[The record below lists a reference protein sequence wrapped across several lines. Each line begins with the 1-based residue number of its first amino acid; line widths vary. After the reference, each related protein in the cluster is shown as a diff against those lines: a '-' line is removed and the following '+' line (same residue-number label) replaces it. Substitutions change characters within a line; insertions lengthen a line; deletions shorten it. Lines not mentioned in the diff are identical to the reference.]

1 MISLKPVVEDR
12 TQEEIIFRKIK
23 AYFDDLLF
31 AFIEEVLKEPLEN
44 ATDINWYL
52 KRGYLV
58 YDKGFFVARRKLPNK
73 ISRDLEKLGAKW
85 NKGRKAYF
93 INPQRVPADILQTI
107 AEISIHNQEKLQKIE
122 QYLQGVEENLPVIKL
137 NFDKEVVKIGTMLD
151 KQFKESVG
159 KINIIPANMTDF
171 QKTEIAQ
178 KYTNNL
184 DYYIKKW
191 TKKEIVKLREDIQP
205 YVMQGYRAESLEEL
219 MQKHKDISARKAKF
233 LARQETKLLVAQ
245 YRENRF
251 KEAGVTRYRWQTI
264 LDGRER
270 DLHRELNGK
279 IFFWT
284 EPPIIDARTGE
295 KGNPGQAYNCRCKAI
310 PVVDWG

>member
-1 MISLKPVVEDR
+1 MISLKPVEENR

-23 AYFDDLLF
+23 EYFDDLLF
-31 AFIEEVLKEPLEN
+31 TFLEEVVREPLEN

-58 YDKGFFVARRKLPNK
+58 YDKGYFILRKKLPNK

-85 NKGRKAYF
+85 SRAKKAYYVKPER
-93 INPQRVPADILQTI
+93 IPVDLAQTI
-107 AEISIHNQEKLQKIE
+107 SEVNIHNQEKVEKIE
-122 QYLQGVEENLPVIKL
+122 QYLQGVEENLPVITL
-137 NFDKEVVKIGTMLD
+137 NFDKEVVKIGAMLD

-159 KINIIPANMTDF
+159 RINIIPPDMTDF

-178 KYTNNL
+178 KYTTNL

-191 TKKEIVKLREDIQP
+191 TKKEIVKLREDIEP
-205 YVMQGYRAESLEEL
+205 FVMSGYRAAGLEEL
-219 MQKHKDISARKAKF
+219 IQKHKAVSARKAKF

-251 KEAGVTRYRWQTI
+251 KEAGVTHYRWQTI

-270 DLHRELNGK
+270 DLHREHNGK
-279 IFFWT
+279 VFSWD
-284 EPPIIDARTGE
+284 EPPIIDATTGQR
-295 KGNPGQAYNCRCKAI
+295 GNPSQAYNCRCKAI
-310 PVVDWG
+310 PVVEL